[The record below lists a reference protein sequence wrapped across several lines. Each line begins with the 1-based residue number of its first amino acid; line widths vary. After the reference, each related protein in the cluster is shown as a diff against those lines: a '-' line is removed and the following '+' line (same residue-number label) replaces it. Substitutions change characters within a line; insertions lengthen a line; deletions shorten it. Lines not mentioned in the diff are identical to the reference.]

1 MKVILLADVKSVGKK
16 NEVVEV
22 SDAFARNMLIR
33 KKLGVEATN
42 QTLNDL
48 KLRNQRAEKDAA
60 ENLAAAKQLA
70 EDLKEKQVEVKIK
83 SGEGGRT
90 FGSVSTK
97 EIAEAVKSQ
106 LHLELDKKKMQ
117 LAEPIR
123 ALGYYEVPVKLH
135 PQVMAELKV
144 HVTEG

>member
-1 MKVILLADVKSVGKK
+1 MKVILLEDVKSVGKK
-16 NEVVEV
+16 DEIVEV

-33 KKLGVEATN
+33 KKRGVEANN

-48 KLRNQRAEKDAA
+48 KLRNKRAEKDAA

-83 SGEGGRT
+83 AGEGGRT

-97 EIAEAVKSQ
+97 EISEAAKKQ
-106 LHLELDKKKMQ
+106 LNLELDKKKMQ
-117 LAEPIR
+117 LTDPIK
-123 ALGYYEVPVKLH
+123 ALGFYDVPVKLH
-135 PQVMAELKV
+135 PQVTASLRV
-144 HVTEG
+144 HVVEG

>member
-1 MKVILLADVKSVGKK
+1 MKVILLEDVKSVGKK
-16 NEVVEV
+16 NDIVEV

-33 KKLGVEATN
+33 KKLGVEANN

-48 KLRNQRAEKDAA
+48 KLRNKRAEKDAA

-83 SGEGGRT
+83 AGEGGRT

-97 EIAEAVKSQ
+97 EISEAAKSQ
-106 LHLELDKKKMQ
+106 LSLELDKKKMQ
-117 LAEPIR
+117 LTDPIK
-123 ALGYYEVPVKLH
+123 ALGFYDVPVKLH
-135 PQVMAELKV
+135 PQVTGTLRV
-144 HVTEG
+144 HVIEG

>member
-1 MKVILLADVKSVGKK
+1 MKVILLEDVKSVGKK
-16 NEVVEV
+16 DEIVEV

-33 KKLGVEATN
+33 KKRGVEANN

-48 KLRNQRAEKDAA
+48 KLRNKRAEKDAA

-83 SGEGGRT
+83 AGEGGRT

-97 EIAEAVKSQ
+97 EISEAAKKQ
-106 LHLELDKKKMQ
+106 LNLELDKKKMQ
-117 LAEPIR
+117 LTDPIK
-123 ALGYYEVPVKLH
+123 ALGFYDVPVKLH
-135 PQVMAELKV
+135 PQVTATLRV
-144 HVTEG
+144 HVVEG

>member
-1 MKVILLADVKSVGKK
+1 MKVILLEDVKSVGKK
-16 NEVVEV
+16 DEIVEV

-33 KKLGVEATN
+33 KKRGVEANN

-48 KLRNQRAEKDAA
+48 KLRNKRAEKDAA

-83 SGEGGRT
+83 AGEGGRT

-97 EIAEAVKSQ
+97 EISEAAKKQ
-106 LHLELDKKKMQ
+106 LNLELDKKKMQ
-117 LAEPIR
+117 LTDPIK
-123 ALGYYEVPVKLH
+123 ALGFYDVPVKLH
-135 PQVMAELKV
+135 PQVTATLRV
-144 HVTEG
+144 HVIEG

>member
-70 EDLKEKQVEVKIK
+70 LDLKEEQVEVKIK